1 MLPQVLKGWSLN
13 DTRYDNVTTL
23 LKKNCKR
30 NITDD
35 GSYFPLGGGDGILT
49 NLPQK
54 SMREDVTYEKY
65 ECGYLFANWGIGD
78 LWTGRQTSSGLI
90 RYFCHLIELQFF
102 NGTIYWSDY
111 FVLVQTLPR

>member
-54 SMREDVTYEKY
+54 SMRAAMETIFQ
-65 ECGYLFANWGIGD
+65 L
-78 LWTGRQTSSGLI
+78 
-90 RYFCHLIELQFF
+90 ELPPYSMMSRAVATR
-102 NGTIYWSDY
+102 G
-111 FVLVQTLPR
+111 